1 MKKKILPVL
10 VAACLLAG
18 CTLTQD
24 DSQSDSQ
31 SQNNPT
37 YPTESGV
44 SDSDGDNSSEE
55 SEPAE
60 NPSVRLLCAGD
71 NLIHTTLYDQAKQ
84 YARKAGKSG
93 YDFSYIY
100 EDVKDIVAAA
110 DYAVLNQETIITDD
124 YPASGYPDFATPGEC
139 GDLMVDIGFDA
150 FSISN
155 NHVLDKGAAGL
166 KSTLKW
172 WSENLPESLVYG
184 ASTREKEDEIP
195 VVEING
201 ITFAFLGFMEY
212 INQGHELPSGS
223 DMSVTYLGQTER
235 VKKLVKEA
243 DELADVVVVSPHYG
257 LETTG
262 EVQPSQ
268 KQMTQDLVDWGA
280 DIIIGT
286 QAHTLQPMEW
296 VTKPDGGEAFV
307 FYCLGNFVSHMDI
320 PLGVLGMIG
329 EVTVTKDLETG
340 EITLSEPE
348 ALPIVTHYDNDAAN
362 SNLKIYRWEDYTEEL
377 AAKHGC
383 PGFTYSFA
391 KATFDEQLKIVDYL
405 P

>member
-1 MKKKILPVL
+1 MKKKILPIIISV
-10 VAACLLAG
+10 CLLSA
-18 CTLTQD
+18 CTPTQKEV
-24 DSQSDSQ
+24 QINSDS
-31 SQNNPT
+31 SSDLQNVS
-37 YPTESGV
+37 ESSV
-44 SDSDGDNSSEE
+44 NSEE
-55 SEPAE
+55 SSAIPE
-60 NPSVRLLCAGD
+60 NPTVRLLCAGD
-71 NLIHTTLYDQAKQ
+71 NLIHTTIYDQAKQ
-84 YARKAGKSG
+84 RAQSEGKSG
-93 YDFSYIY
+93 YDFGFVYQ
-100 EDVKDIVAAA
+100 DVADIVGAA
-110 DYAVLNQETIITDD
+110 DYAILNQETIVTND

-166 KSTLKW
+166 KSTLKYW
-172 WSENLPESLVYG
+172 AENHPESLVYG
-184 ASTREKEDEIP
+184 ASTREKEDDIP

-212 INQGHELPSGS
+212 INTGHELPIGS
-223 DMSVTYLGQTER
+223 DMSITYLAQTER
-235 VKKLVKEA
+235 VKKLVQKA
-243 DELADVVVVSPHYG
+243 DELADVVVISPHYG

-268 KQMTQDLVDWGA
+268 IQMTKNLVDWGA

-286 QAHTLQPMEW
+286 QAHTVQPMEW

-329 EVTVTKDLETG
+329 ELTVTKDLETG
-340 EITLSEPE
+340 EITLSEPD
-348 ALPIVTHYDNDAAN
+348 AIPIVSHYDNDAAH
-362 SNLKIYRWEDYTEEL
+362 SNLKIYLWDEYTEAL

-383 PGFTYSFA
+383 SGFSYNFA
-391 KATFDEQLKIVDYL
+391 KTTFENELKIVDYID
-405 P
+405 

>member
-10 VAACLLAG
+10 ISACLLSG
-18 CTLTQD
+18 CTQTPD
-24 DSQSDSQ
+24 NSQTSSPVG
-31 SQNNPT
+31 SNSSEPQNGT
-37 YPTESGV
+37 
-44 SDSDGDNSSEE
+44 DNSSEE
-55 SEPAE
+55 SAPPPED
-60 NPSVRLLCAGD
+60 PSVRLLCAGD
-71 NLIHTTLYDQAKQ
+71 NLIHTTLYDQARK
-84 YARKAGKSG
+84 YAQNAGKSG

-124 YPASGYPDFATPGEC
+124 FPASGYPDFATPGEC

-172 WSENLPESLVYG
+172 WSENHPESLVYG

-223 DMSVTYLGQTER
+223 DMSVTYLAQTER
-235 VKKLVKEA
+235 VKKLVKKA

-262 EVQPSQ
+262 EVQQSQ

-320 PLGVLGMIG
+320 PLGMVGMIG
-329 EVTVTKDLETG
+329 ELTITKNLETG

-383 PGFTYSFA
+383 PGFSYSFA